1 MTYDKDKERLNAE
14 QYNTAQENVRQNAR
28 REDTAALSGATLG
41 ILLALAIAGATGAFF
56 FFNSR
61 NEVAPTAPAVSPST
75 VPSTAV
81 PEKQTIIRE
90 ETVREL
96 VPVPQTTTQPNI
108 NITVPSQAPAAP
120 SPAAT
125 SPAAKKNTL
134 PSSGTQSAPQA
145 EPSNPSPTN

>member
-14 QYNTAQENVRQNAR
+14 QYNVAQDNAR

-41 ILLALAIAGATGAFF
+41 ILLALAIAGAAGAFF

-61 NEVAPTAPAVSPST
+61 NEIAPTAPAVSPST

-90 ETVREL
+90 EKVREL
-96 VPVPQTTTQPNI
+96 VPVQVPQTTTQPNI

-125 SPAAKKNTL
+125 SPASENTL
-134 PSSGTQSAPQA
+134 PSSSTQSAPQV